1 MIRST
6 KINIFLTLVG
16 LTALMVGGLVL
27 HNGLVK
33 ERQVDTIRLKDKVVR
48 YEGKTTAFQRQR
60 PVYSSAE
67 TAIDRFMN
75 GFLTFSDQ
83 KEFDNRRETVKS
95 LVTQAV
101 DNDKLL
107 FKVDKYHK
115 ITQLSLQGNYVKSA
129 VIPTKLVNNQLTAS
143 VYATQ
148 TLNFKDKQGKD
159 AVKAFTVTYDG
170 NTGKLTKV
178 TSEGN
183 YEVNTDSSVF

>member
-1 MIRST
+1 MTRST
-6 KINIFLTLVG
+6 KISIILTIVG
-16 LTALMVGGLVL
+16 LAALMGGGLVL

-48 YEGKTTAFQRQR
+48 DEGKTTAFQRQR
-60 PVYSSAE
+60 PVYSAAE
-67 TAIDRFMN
+67 NAIDSFMN

-83 KEFDNRRETVKS
+83 KEFDNRRKTVKS

-115 ITQLSLQGNYVKSA
+115 ITQLSLQGTYVKCA